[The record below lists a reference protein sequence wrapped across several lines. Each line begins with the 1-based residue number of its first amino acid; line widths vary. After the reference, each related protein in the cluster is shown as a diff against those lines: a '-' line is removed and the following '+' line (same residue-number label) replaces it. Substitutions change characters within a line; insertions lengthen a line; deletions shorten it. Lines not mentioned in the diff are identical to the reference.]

1 MIEKVAF
8 TSNTGISTDIK
19 PQNISDKKQKEKAD
33 KGQEYILWGSLAALA
48 GLGVY
53 MLLRKNPKAVKETA
67 EEAAS
72 QTKTALDK
80 AKGKNW
86 DIPSVSK
93 KKRIKNTSVNRNPK
107 PVSNE
112 REAQI
117 IQNLNTQNVDAKSRS
132 LVENSSQNIVT
143 PEHQTAYDRS
153 ISYQPL
159 NTQQKNKLAEL
170 QMKNKAE
177 RELKNSVEA
186 NLDGI
191 TRKGRK
197 IEFSPSQKE
206 QEIASLEGSI
216 KNLERRIAGAKRFGK
231 NTNELEKQLAALI
244 DKKNSVTAA

>member
-33 KGQEYILWGSLAALA
+33 NGQEYILWGSLAALA

-93 KKRIKNTSVNRNPK
+93 KKRIKNTSANRNPK

-117 IQNLNTQNVDAKSRS
+117 IQNLNTQHADTKSRS

-186 NLDGI
+186 NLDEI